1 MKGVAGLII
10 GLMFASL
17 LLSLA
22 EPQAHTEV
30 EWGFWR
36 EKTDPETGEGV
47 KASGFAFTD
56 TMREVVWVKNTGTI
70 PITRI
75 EVKYLT
81 VIKEHKVRNI
91 PMLIVR
97 FLPSECPRERSYT
110 IDLKPGE
117 ERKFEETKPFTE
129 WVRED
134 LAYQGMHTIKKWD
147 TENVTVTGD
156 IKKSII
162 SLKDAR
168 IDFSQAELYT
178 ETELFVN
185 GQSVGKK
192 TFHFRI
198 VKPS

>member
-1 MKGVAGLII
+1 MKGMAGLII

-17 LLSLA
+17 FLSLA

-36 EKTDPETGEGV
+36 EKVDPETGEGV

-56 TMREVVWVKNTGTI
+56 TMREVVWVKNTGTV

-81 VIKEHKVRNI
+81 VIKGYKVGNI
-91 PMLIVR
+91 PRWIVR
-97 FLPSECPRERSYT
+97 FIPSECPRERSYT

-117 ERKFEETKPFTE
+117 ERKFEETRPFTE

-134 LAYQGMHTIKKWD
+134 LAYQGMRTIKEWD
-147 TENVTVTGD
+147 AENVTVTGD
-156 IKKSII
+156 IKKSVI

-178 ETELFVN
+178 EAELFVN